1 MRKHLWNDAAKYA
14 CPTDCIQWQDQ
25 KHCVLRAE
33 SPQVKLG
40 QRVGIG
46 LADMQKSVRLKSFEL
61 IAHDIAD
68 VDKSLL
74 HGLSMGVRWPHRPND
89 WDLMLKT
96 GQGLVAVD
104 GIGRVFGSAMWFPYG
119 DDFATIGMVITSPR
133 AQAQGNGRW
142 LMEQVMERCKGR
154 NLSLNA
160 TQAAY
165 KLYLTLGFLDEA
177 TVYQH
182 QGEVGLELP
191 AIPKPNGEL
200 VALSPEELEKISEL
214 DFKAFGTNRIH
225 LLQLIS
231 DTAEIYGLK
240 LNGEIVGYSF
250 CREFGRGK
258 VLGPIVASN
267 DEDAIQLTAVH
278 LKNLK
283 GKFAR
288 VDTREKTGA
297 FADFLEQCR
306 LGVYSTVTTMSK
318 GELFLNRET
327 NKPWIYGLSAHGWG

>member
-1 MRKHLWNDAAKYA
+1 
-14 CPTDCIQWQDQ
+14 
-25 KHCVLRAE
+25 
-33 SPQVKLG
+33 
-40 QRVGIG
+40 
-46 LADMQKSVRLKSFEL
+46 MQKSVRLKSFEL
-61 IAHDIAD
+61 IAHDISN

-89 WDLMLKT
+89 WDILLKT

-133 AQAQGNGRW
+133 TQAQGTGRW
-142 LMEQVMERCKGR
+142 LMKQVLERCKGR

-165 KLYLTLGFLDEA
+165 SLYLSLGFIDEA

-182 QGEVGLELP
+182 QGEVCHELP
-191 AIPKPNGEL
+191 AIPRPKGEL
-200 VALSPEELEKISEL
+200 VALPAAELEKISEL
-214 DFKAFGTNRIH
+214 DCKAFGTNRMH

-240 LNGEIVGYSF
+240 RNDQIVGYSF

-267 DEDAIQLTAVH
+267 SEDAIQLTSVH
-278 LKNLK
+278 LQKLR

-288 VDTREKTGA
+288 VDTREKDGT
-297 FADFLEQCR
+297 FADFIEQCR
-306 LGVYSTVTTMSK
+306 LSVFGTVTTMSK
-318 GELFLNRET
+318 GKLFLHREA

>member
-1 MRKHLWNDAAKYA
+1 
-14 CPTDCIQWQDQ
+14 
-25 KHCVLRAE
+25 
-33 SPQVKLG
+33 
-40 QRVGIG
+40 
-46 LADMQKSVRLKSFEL
+46 MQKSVRLKSFEL

-68 VDKSLL
+68 VDISLL

-89 WDLMLKT
+89 WELMLKT

-133 AQAQGNGRW
+133 TQAQGNGRW
-142 LMEQVMERCKGR
+142 LMDQVLERCKGR

-165 KLYLTLGFLDEA
+165 NLYQSLGFADEA
-177 TVYQH
+177 IVYQC
-182 QGEVGLELP
+182 QGEVGLDLP
-191 AIPKPNGEL
+191 EITKSNGEL
-200 VALSPEELEKISEL
+200 VALSSDQLQNITAL
-214 DFKAFGTNRIH
+214 DCKAFGTNRAN

-231 DTAEIYGLK
+231 EQADIYGLK
-240 LNGEIVGYSF
+240 RNDQIVGYSF

-258 VLGPIVASN
+258 VIGPIVANN

-278 LKNLK
+278 LQNLK

-288 VDTREKTGA
+288 IDTREKEGT
-297 FADFLEQCR
+297 FASFIEQCR
-306 LGVYSTVTTMSK
+306 LSIVSTVTTMSK
-318 GELFLNRET
+318 GKPFLCREP